1 MISILK
7 KLPLPFLILILAGC
21 GGGNSSQISNPT
33 ITLVAPVSTV
43 IAAGTTLQF
52 SAIVAG
58 SGNTT
63 VLWFV
68 NNIPGGNSTVGTIS
82 PQGLYTAPNVPTQ
95 NGSVLISASPQVY
108 PVISTSFTIS
118 ITFANVSLR
127 GNYVFSINGT
137 QAGSPWVTVGSF
149 TANGDGTVSN
159 GTEDINE
166 PSGISS
172 AIPFSGSY
180 LIDANGQGTATF
192 TSTQGSVTMSFTLN
206 NQGQAVATRTDTGSV
221 ATGTFYPQ
229 LTTALT
235 LTSLNAPYVFS
246 FTGTGSSGKLL
257 NAVGTFVTDGST
269 ALTNAEEDLN
279 DGGTTANQPFTG
291 SYSISGNGRG
301 TATFTDSTGTRTY
314 DFYIVSPTQ
323 LQFIE
328 TDTLG
333 NLSGTVFQQQS
344 VTSTTMLTGGY
355 VFYAAGNNGT
365 ATYGIAGG
373 FATDTTISG
382 NINAGTDDINEAG
395 GITTNATVTGSFTSD
410 AFGRGT
416 ITLSGSSGT
425 TNYVYYFISPS
436 AAFLLT
442 TDTNINASGELFF
455 QSGGY
460 STATLAGNYTLTLT
474 SPVGS
479 TTPSSAVGL
488 LSLNGNGALA
498 GFENTN
504 DNGTSTGQLSVTGT
518 YAVTALT
525 TNTSTRGIATLITSG
540 GASTNF
546 AFYPISN
553 SSVILLGEG
562 GSPVIGALVYQY

>member
-1 MISILK
+1 MLFRS
-7 KLPLPFLILILAGC
+7 
-21 GGGNSSQISNPT
+21 
-33 ITLVAPVSTV
+33 
-43 IAAGTTLQF
+43 
-52 SAIVAG
+52 
-58 SGNTT
+58 
-63 VLWFV
+63 
-68 NNIPGGNSTVGTIS
+68 
-82 PQGLYTAPNVPTQ
+82 
-95 NGSVLISASPQVY
+95 
-108 PVISTSFTIS
+108 
-118 ITFANVSLR
+118 
-127 GNYVFSINGT
+127 
-137 QAGSPWVTVGSF
+137 
-149 TANGDGTVSN
+149 
-159 GTEDINE
+159 
-166 PSGISS
+166 
-172 AIPFSGSY
+172 
-180 LIDANGQGTATF
+180 
-192 TSTQGSVTMSFTLN
+192 
-206 NQGQAVATRTDTGSV
+206 
-221 ATGTFYPQ
+221 
-229 LTTALT
+229 
-235 LTSLNAPYVFS
+235 
-246 FTGTGSSGKLL
+246 
-257 NAVGTFVTDGST
+257 
-269 ALTNAEEDLN
+269 
-279 DGGTTANQPFTG
+279 
-291 SYSISGNGRG
+291 

-344 VTSTTMLTGGY
+344 VTSTTVFTGGY

-373 FATDTTISG
+373 FATNTTISG

-442 TDTNINASGELFF
+442 TDANVNASGELFF

-460 STATLAGNYTLTLT
+460 STATLVGNYTLTLT

-479 TTPSSAVGL
+479 AAPSSAVGL